1 MKTFAAILNVL
12 FFLASLA
19 LLLSTFISPQI
30 HWIVSFVAALIPGVA
45 LLNLLIFIILVLSRA
60 KKAFYP
66 FVILAV
72 FAVVYLRAT
81 INLSFPS
88 SSDNEF
94 QVLSYNVSEFE
105 RPTKYYFDRFW
116 KGDSVMRTS
125 RDIIDFAVNHPAAI
139 KCFQEYY
146 NDTASVIYSTRDKIK
161 KSGEYQYVHSTKLL
175 RINRARFGVAI
186 FSKFPI
192 VNSGELRYPTENA
205 YNRGVYAD
213 VVIQGDT
220 VRIINVHL
228 ESNESRFSDD
238 LKFIVRWKQSQGERA
253 TQADWLADFIETCPY
268 PVILAGDLNST
279 PYSYVYF
286 KLRGK
291 LYNAFESEGNGMGAT
306 FNHRRINFLRIDHQ
320 FYSDGISCEKFQTLS
335 DVKYSNHFPIVGTY
349 SMAGD

>member
-1 MKTFAAILNVL
+1 MKIVATILNLL
-12 FFLASLA
+12 FFLISLA
-19 LLLSTFISPQI
+19 VLLSTFISPQV
-30 HWIVSFVAALIPGVA
+30 HWVVSFVAALIPGVA
-45 LLNLLIFIILVLSRA
+45 LLNLLIFLILVLSRTR
-60 KKAFYP
+60 KAFYP

-81 INLSFPS
+81 INMSVSS
-88 SSDNEF
+88 SSDREF

-125 RDIIDFAVNHPAAI
+125 RDIIDFAIHHPAPI

-146 NDTASVIYSTRDKIK
+146 NDTASVIYSTRDKIQK
-161 KSGEYQYVHSTKLL
+161 AGEYHYVHSTKLL

-192 VNSGELRYPTENA
+192 VGSGELRYPSENA

-213 VVIQGDT
+213 VIIQEDT
-220 VRIINVHL
+220 VRIVNVHL

-238 LKFIVRWKQSQGERA
+238 LMFIVRWKQSQGERA
-253 TQADWLADFIETCPY
+253 AQADWLAGFVETSPY

-279 PYSYVYF
+279 PYSYVYYR
-286 KLRGK
+286 LRGK
-291 LYNAFESEGNGMGAT
+291 LHNSFESEGNGIGAT

-320 FYSDGISCEKFQTLS
+320 FYSDDISCENFQTLS

-349 SMAGD
+349 SLAGD